1 MPGPRRII
9 HVDMDAF
16 YASVE
21 QRDRPELRGKPV
33 IVGGLP
39 TERAVV
45 CTASYEAR
53 RFGVKS
59 AMPVAE
65 AVRLCPAAALLRPDF
80 ERYSAVS
87 ASINEIFRRHTPLVE
102 PLSLDEAFLDVTA
115 AVSDGGATA
124 IARAIKDAIRSELSL
139 TASAGVAPNKFL
151 AKVASDLEKPDGL
164 TVIRPEAAEAFA
176 LALPVRKIP
185 GIGPRTEEIC
195 HRHGIKEARD
205 FLRFDAEALL
215 HMFGRFG
222 ADLHDL
228 ARGIDTRPVSP
239 ERERVSIGIEDTF
252 PADITGIAAC
262 RAKLADLAARLAVR
276 MADAEASGF
285 TVTLKVKYGDF
296 TRITRSKKL
305 SEAVATA
312 APILATVETLLR
324 DTEVATR
331 AVRLL
336 GIQVSRLADTAATQI
351 LLPFTPPSAD

>member
-1 MPGPRRII
+1 MAGPRRII

-39 TERAVV
+39 SERAVV

-65 AVRLCPAAALLRPDF
+65 AVRLCPGAALLRPDF

-87 ASINEIFRRHTPLVE
+87 AHMHEIFRRTTTLVE

-115 AVSDGGATA
+115 VVAEGGATA
-124 IARAIKDAIRSELSL
+124 IARALKDAIRAELLL

-205 FLRFDAEALL
+205 FLRFDGDALL
-215 HMFGRFG
+215 RLFGRFG

-228 ARGIDTRPVSP
+228 ARGIDTRPVAP
-239 ERERVSIGIEDTF
+239 ERARVSIGIEDTF
-252 PADITGIAAC
+252 PADITGFAAC
-262 RAKLADLAARLAVR
+262 RAKLADLAARLEER
-276 MADAEASGF
+276 MAEAEARGF
-285 TVTLKVKYGDF
+285 TITLKVKYGDF
-296 TRITRSKKL
+296 TRITRSKTL
-305 SEAVATA
+305 SEAVAA
-312 APILATVETLLR
+312 AVPIVAAAEGLLR
-324 DTEVATR
+324 DTEVAAR
-331 AVRLL
+331 PVRLL
-336 GIQVSRLADTAATQI
+336 GLQVSRLVDAHAGQ
-351 LLPFTPPSAD
+351 LPLPFTPSSED

>member
-1 MPGPRRII
+1 MAGPRRII

-39 TERAVV
+39 SERAVV

-65 AVRLCPAAALLRPDF
+65 AVRLCPGATLLRPDF
-80 ERYSAVS
+80 ERYAAVS
-87 ASINEIFRRHTPLVE
+87 ASIHEIFRRHTTLVE

-115 AVSDGGATA
+115 LVAEGGATA
-124 IARAIKDAIRSELSL
+124 MARAIKAAIRDELSL
-139 TASAGVAPNKFL
+139 SASAGVAPNKFL
-151 AKVASDLEKPDGL
+151 AKVASDLQKPDGL

-205 FLRFDAEALL
+205 FLRFDTEALL
-215 HMFGRFG
+215 RMFGRFG

-228 ARGIDTRPVSP
+228 ARGMDTRPVTA

-252 PADITGIAAC
+252 PADITGFAAC
-262 RAKLADLAARLAVR
+262 RAKLADLAVRLEQR
-276 MADAEASGF
+276 MADAEARGV
-285 TVTLKVKYGDF
+285 TITLKVKYGDF
-296 TRITRSKKL
+296 TRITRSRTL
-305 SEAVATA
+305 SEPVARA
-312 APILATVETLLR
+312 KPILAIVEALLR

-331 AVRLL
+331 SVRLL
-336 GIQVSRLADTAATQI
+336 GIQVGRLSDPRALQFP
-351 LLPFTPPSAD
+351 LPFTPSSED